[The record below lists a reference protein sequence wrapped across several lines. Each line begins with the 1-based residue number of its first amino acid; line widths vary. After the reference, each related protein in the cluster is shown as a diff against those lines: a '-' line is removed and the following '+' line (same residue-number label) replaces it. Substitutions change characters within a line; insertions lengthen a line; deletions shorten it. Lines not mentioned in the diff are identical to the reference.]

1 MSMRLHVLG
10 AARVVTG
17 SSYLFEVRGRRI
29 MVDCGMF
36 QGTKTIK
43 ELNYRAFPF
52 RPGDIDAVLLTHAH
66 IDHSGLLPK
75 LTKMGYRGPI
85 HATRATVDLCSIMLP
100 DSGHIQ
106 EMEVEQLNRRR
117 NRKGEPKV
125 EPIYTAA
132 DAVACLQ
139 QFRAVDYGKWLPLG
153 DGIRARYWNAGHILG
168 SASIELEFPGETAE
182 AAPVRVL
189 MSGDLGPD
197 AKLFHPDP
205 DGPTDL
211 DLVVCEATYG
221 DRDRPATTV
230 DSRRHVLA
238 AEVTAA
244 ARRGGPLLIPCFAVE
259 RTQEILADLLA
270 SMAAGEVPEAPIF
283 VDSPLAIK
291 ATEIF
296 ETHAGELEDNAGL
309 ERLTNSPL
317 VRFTESAD
325 QSRSLE
331 RLRGFHIIIA
341 ASGMADAG
349 RIRHHLT
356 NHLWR
361 PSTTVLMV
369 GYQAEGTLGRL
380 LLDGSRTVRIRGDA
394 VKVQA
399 TIRMIDAYSGHADRS
414 EVLDWLVARKPVRGG
429 VMLVHAEERALA
441 AFAPAV
447 GEAIVAPEH
456 VLVPHLDDTL
466 EIGAGFARIVTP
478 AAPRRIEP
486 DHVAGLDWHNDTA
499 AFLAELHAALDKAAD
514 DRSRRVILRRLQ
526 RALAGEG

>member
-1 MSMRLHVLG
+1 MSIRLHVLG

-17 SSYLFEVRGRRI
+17 SSYLFEANGRRI
-29 MVDCGMF
+29 LVDCGMF
-36 QGTKTIK
+36 QGSKTLK
-43 ELNYRAFPF
+43 ALNYRTFPF
-52 RPGDIDAVLLTHAH
+52 RPADLHAVLLTHAH

-75 LTKMGYRGPI
+75 LTKAGFRGPI
-85 HATRATVDLCSIMLP
+85 HATRSTVDLCSIMLP

-106 EMEVEQLNRRR
+106 EMEVEQLNRRKS
-117 NRKGEPKV
+117 RKGEAKV

-132 DAVACLQ
+132 DAVACLD

-153 DGIRARYWNAGHILG
+153 AGIRARYWNAGHILG
-168 SASIELEFPGETAE
+168 SASIELEFTESDGT
-182 AAPVRVL
+182 APVRVL

-205 DGPTDL
+205 NGPVDL

-230 DSRRHVLA
+230 SGRRAVLA
-238 AEVTAA
+238 AEVNAA
-244 ARRGGPLLIPCFAVE
+244 AKRGGPLLIPCFAVE
-259 RTQEILADLLA
+259 RTQEILADLLSA
-270 SMAAGEVPEAPIF
+270 MEQGEVPEAQIF

-296 ETHAGELEDNAGL
+296 QSHAGELEDNGGL
-309 ERLTNSPL
+309 ERLANSPQ

-341 ASGMADAG
+341 ASGMCDAG
-349 RIRHHLT
+349 RIRHHLK

-369 GYQAEGTLGRL
+369 GYQAEGTLGRII
-380 LLDGSRTVRIRGDA
+380 LDGARTVNIQGDE

-414 EVLDWLVARKPVRGG
+414 EVLDWLAARKPIRSG
-429 VMLVHAEERALA
+429 VVLVHAEERALA
-441 AFAPAV
+441 AFAPTV
-447 GEAIVAPEH
+447 GERIVPPEQ
-456 VLVPHLDDTL
+456 VMVPHLDDTI
-466 EIGAGFARIVTP
+466 EIAAGQARIL
-478 AAPRRIEP
+478 APVPTRRLEP
-486 DHVAGLDWHNDTA
+486 DRVVGHDWHNDTA
-499 AFLAELHAALDKAAD
+499 AFLLDLRAALDKAAD
-514 DRSRRVILRRLQ
+514 DRSRNVILRRLK
-526 RALAGEG
+526 RALAGED